1 MVEVEVKN
9 ILELKET
16 IDLEVDRI
24 LLDNMNLEDMT
35 KSVRIV
41 NGKVPL
47 EASGNV
53 TLANV
58 KDVAYTG
65 VDFISVGALTHSV
78 KAMDISFLLNSQI

>member
-1 MVEVEVKN
+1 
-9 ILELKET
+9 
-16 IDLEVDRI
+16 
-24 LLDNMNLEDMT
+24 MNLEDMT

-78 KAMDISFLLNSQI
+78 KAMDISFLLNSQFEGRNS